1 MSLFQCDNCGCV
13 ENTALAAQS
22 YPEVFAELFD
32 WTGIEEKKAMKL
44 CSACGPTTYS
54 DGTPTEY
61 GKWHGQFDQTFLPKG
76 KFKTS
81 RNGNLE
87 HIATGDQNYS
97 KWKVKPFKKVD
108 KLQSQVEQ
116 LQKQLKAMTEER
128 DCWIANAKNL
138 QVGYNDL
145 DKRIRQLQS
154 ELAAATAGK
163 VTIVKEKFY
172 PADKELI
179 EQLQQQVVMKFSEER
194 VPQFSQGYK
203 SHELLEPVTA
213 EDCAFYVEQVEQLQA
228 ENARLRGW
236 FSKDNSCKCNVCSA
250 CAERAASIL
259 ASTNSSNWLA
269 EQKAQWR
276 REVLKE
282 VYKEVNCGITHVRW
296 ALEIIHRMAEQPES
310 NCACYPDDKDADKR
324 QCNECP
330 R

>member
-179 EQLQQQVVMKFSEER
+179 EQLQ
-194 VPQFSQGYK
+194 
-203 SHELLEPVTA
+203 A
-213 EDCAFYVEQVEQLQA
+213 D
-228 ENARLRGW
+228 NARLREALQSTVSTLQKYASSNPKHYYREVLQDPNG
-236 FSKDNSCKCNVCSA
+236 VH
-250 CAERAASIL
+250 AALAIVNEAL
-259 ASTNSSNWLA
+259 ASTDSSNKTIGNPKVWRSYRKENAGEIEKIEFTPEQLA

-276 REVLKE
+276 REVLEE
-282 VYKEVNCGITHVRW
+282 VGFKKYRDAMDALYNHNAATRHAVIRYFGIH
-296 ALEIIHRMAEQPES
+296 HPRMAEQPES
-310 NCACYPDDKDADKR
+310 KS
-324 QCNECP
+324 
-330 R
+330 